1 VLSLAVPVIM
11 RWLCDE
17 ILRPS
22 RKARRDMGIPRSVVR
37 DLYWRDPESRK
48 MLRDLFADVRMLAE
62 DTGMMNRPAR
72 LVWRLMKIDGRSSRF
87 RSEPASAAA

>member
-1 VLSLAVPVIM
+1 MVSLVVPVVM

-22 RKARRDMGIPRSVVR
+22 RKARRDMGLPKTVVK
-37 DLYWRDPESRK
+37 DLYWEQEESRK
-48 MLRDLFADVRMLAE
+48 MLRDLFGDVRMLAE
-62 DTGMMNRPAR
+62 RTGLMNPVSRR
-72 LVWRLMKIDGRSSRF
+72 VWRLMKIDGRSSRF